1 MIERQRRRAIL
12 NGPILRIN
20 QYIAGVPEGTYSG
33 LAAAYGYLFD
43 GPWGALSGSKM
54 VGDFG
59 DEVLEHMIGEGGDF
73 REILEAGGAA
83 LRDLNA
89 KLPKQAAVTEAVGNS
104 PTNPEPSISG

>member
-20 QYIAGVPEGTYSG
+20 QYIANMPEGTYTG
-33 LAAAYGYLFD
+33 FAAAYGYLYD
-43 GPWGALSGSKM
+43 GPWGTLSGVKT

-59 DEVLEHMIGEGGDF
+59 DEVLEHMFGEGADF
-73 REILEAGGAA
+73 RAVLDSGRLA
-83 LRDLNA
+83 LSALNER
-89 KLPKQAAVTEAVGNS
+89 LPKQAAVTEAVGNS